1 MRRYSFLL
9 ILVLIAS
16 LLLAACGQQPDSNA
30 AGTEVITDSSLLETE
45 QAPTNAVDSTLAA
58 TEPQQAA
65 SEATEPEQPVE
76 KDPLALFEN
85 AAFIG
90 DSVTLKLRNYNM
102 STNAM
107 GDVLFLC
114 QGSYSAAHAV
124 NNTMLLSY
132 RGEDMTPQDALKE
145 SGVEKV
151 FILLGM
157 NDIALHGID
166 KTIENWGA
174 LIGNI
179 RSTCPDITIYIQ
191 SGTPIYKD
199 GEVGSLTN
207 ENMDAYNVKLQQ
219 FAKENDCYYL
229 DIATQYKNASN
240 GLATAY
246 CSDEFVHFTDLAC
259 KMWIE
264 KLLELAA

>member
-1 MRRYSFLL
+1 MRRFTSVL
-9 ILVLIAS
+9 ILVLVFAF
-16 LLLAACGQQPDSNA
+16 LLVGCGQQPDNTGA
-30 AGTEVITDSSLLETE
+30 AETE
-45 QAPTNAVDSTLAA
+45 NQEPSTQQ
-58 TEPQQAA
+58 TEPTPTETTQTT
-65 SEATEPEQPVE
+65 EATATSEPTQPEEPTDAPV
-76 KDPLALFEN
+76 DPFEN

-102 STNAM
+102 STNEM

-124 NNTMLLSY
+124 NNTMYLSY
-132 RGEDMTPQDALKE
+132 RGQDMTPQDALKE
-145 SGVEKV
+145 SGVDKV
-151 FILLGM
+151 YILLGM

-166 KTIENWGA
+166 KTIENWGK
-174 LIGNI
+174 LVSNI

-207 ENMDAYNVKLQQ
+207 ENMDTYNVRLEQ

-240 GLATAY
+240 ALAKAY

>member
-1 MRRYSFLL
+1 MRRFTSMLILALVFAFLL
-9 ILVLIAS
+9 VG
-16 LLLAACGQQPDSNA
+16 CGQQQEITGSGESVN
-30 AGTEVITDSSLLETE
+30 TEPSTQQTE
-45 QAPTNAVDSTLAA
+45 QTPTETAGAA
-58 TEPQQAA
+58 ETTQEATA
-65 SEATEPEQPVE
+65 TSEATEPEEPTDAPT
-76 KDPLALFEN
+76 DPFEN

-102 STNAM
+102 TTNDM

-114 QGSYSAAHAV
+114 QGSYSVAHAV
-124 NNTMLLSY
+124 NNTMYLSY
-132 RGEDMTPQDALKE
+132 RGEDMTPQDALKA
-145 SGVEKV
+145 SGVDKV
-151 FILLGM
+151 YILLGM

-166 KTIENWGA
+166 TTIENWGK
-174 LIGNI
+174 LVTNI
-179 RSTCPDITIYIQ
+179 RSTCPDIAIYIQ
-191 SGTPIYKD
+191 SGTPIHKD

-207 ENMDAYNVKLQQ
+207 ENMDAYNVKLEQ